1 MVVTGI
7 LFLELIALIGVLML
21 LFGFTVIATD
31 ISWMRGNTFYD
42 QDEPIIH
49 GKVPFRGL
57 TYGLDTNEEE
67 KGSTEN
73 PPGTGTPPQ
82 RREEKDE

>member
-1 MVVTGI
+1 MVATGVLLI
-7 LFLELIALIGVLML
+7 QLIALVGILML

-31 ISWMRGNTFYD
+31 VSWMRGSTFYD

-57 TYGLDTNEEE
+57 TYGLDADEEE
-67 KGSTEN
+67 KASTEI
-73 PPGTGTPPQ
+73 PSGASSQT
-82 RREEKDE
+82 RDEKNE

>member
-1 MVVTGI
+1 MIATGI
-7 LFLELIALIGVLML
+7 LLVELIALVGILML
-21 LFGFTVIATD
+21 LFGFTVMATD

-57 TYGLDTNEEE
+57 TYGSDVDEEE
-67 KGSTEN
+67 NASNETPTGSSSQ
-73 PPGTGTPPQ
+73 P
-82 RREEKDE
+82 KDEKNK